1 MAGRTEREPDGWTGL
16 PRQPAAAAACEA
28 TDSGYADGSTLQA
41 PTPQETAMSALTRSI
56 LGLVLAASAFSAPAQ
71 KAAEGAAAPDYDA
84 QLARTLGADDYGMR
98 HYVLVLLR
106 TGPHPMPEG
115 AARDA
120 MFKGHM
126 ANIQRLAR
134 VHKLV
139 LAGPLDGKDG
149 LRGMFVFAVPDIDEA
164 KKLVAT
170 DPTIAQGEMVAEYH
184 AYYGSAALMLVEEMH
199 DKVAKKS
206 F

>member
-1 MAGRTEREPDGWTGL
+1 
-16 PRQPAAAAACEA
+16 
-28 TDSGYADGSTLQA
+28 
-41 PTPQETAMSALTRSI
+41 MSILLRSI
-56 LGLVLAASAFSAPAQ
+56 LGLALAGLAFAAPAQ
-71 KAAEGAAAPDYDA
+71 KAAEEVAAQGYDA

-106 TGPHPMPEG
+106 TGPRPMPEG

-126 ANIQRLAR
+126 ANIQRLASA
-134 VHKLV
+134 HKLV

-149 LRGMFVFAVPDIDEA
+149 LRGMFVFAVPDIEEA

-184 AYYGSAALMLVEEMH
+184 AYYGSAALMLIDQMH
-199 DKVAKKS
+199 GKVAKKS

>member
-1 MAGRTEREPDGWTGL
+1 
-16 PRQPAAAAACEA
+16 
-28 TDSGYADGSTLQA
+28 
-41 PTPQETAMSALTRSI
+41 MSVLTRSI
-56 LGLVLAASAFSAPAQ
+56 LGLVLAASAFAAPAQ
-71 KAAEGAAAPDYDA
+71 KAAEGAAAPGYDA

-149 LRGMFVFAVPDIDEA
+149 LRGMFVFAVPDIEEA

-170 DPTIAQGEMVAEYH
+170 DPTIVQGEMVAEYH
-184 AYYGSAALMLVEEMH
+184 AYYGSAALMLVDEMH